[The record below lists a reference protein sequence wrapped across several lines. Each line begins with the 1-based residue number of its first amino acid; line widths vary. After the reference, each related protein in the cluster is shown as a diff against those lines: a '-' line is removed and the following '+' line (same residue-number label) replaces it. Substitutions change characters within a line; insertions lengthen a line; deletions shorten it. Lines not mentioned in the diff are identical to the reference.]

1 MYIKKKKGKLSSDYT
16 VQFKGRGNS
25 RLKTESYGVKA

>member
-1 MYIKKKKGKLSSDYT
+1 MYIKKKKTLFNDYT